1 MKCSVITPP
10 STPGTCSLWVLL
22 HLKYNSQQWS
32 HRWQIPEPNKLNK
45 GKIALLERGIILSS
59 VAYLA
64 FETYKW
70 KKGQTVVHASI
81 KVDDIIEQADYLYGS
96 GETAKLYELLSQY
109 KDSNDAEL
117 LWRLAR
123 AARDMALVSTTP
135 QDEKKRLIY
144 ESFDSAKKALEL
156 NELCWAAHKWYSICL
171 SNVGDYEGIK
181 TKIGN
186 AYIVKEHLERAKE
199 LNPKDATTI
208 HIIGVWCYMFADLP
222 WYQVKIASALFG
234 TPPSATFEEAL
245 EYFLQAEEVD
255 PNFYSKNLLFL
266 GKTYLKL
273 KNKSLALDWL
283 TKAKDF
289 PARTEEDIEVQ
300 KEATDL
306 LKRLGEKI

>member
-1 MKCSVITPP
+1 MFARRVQEMLRSPLFRL
-10 STPGTCSLWVLL
+10 GTRSSPRTSGRIVPVG
-22 HLKYNSQQWS
+22 SS
-32 HRWQIPEPNKLNK
+32 ATAG

-70 KKGQTVVHASI
+70 KRGQTVVHASI
-81 KVDDIIEQADYLYGS
+81 KVEDIVEQADYLYGS
-96 GETAKLYELLSQY
+96 GETIKLYELLSQY
-109 KDSNDAEL
+109 KDRNDAEL

-123 AARDMALVSTTP
+123 AARDMALLSTTP
-135 QDEKKRLIY
+135 RDEKKRLVY
-144 ESFDSAKKALEL
+144 ESFDCAKKALEVD
-156 NELCWAAHKWYSICL
+156 ELCWAAHKWYSICL

-245 EYFLQAEEVD
+245 TYFLQAEEVD
-255 PNFYSKNLLFL
+255 PHFYSTNLLFL

-289 PARTEEDIEVQ
+289 PARSDEDIEVQ

-306 LKRLGEKI
+306 LKSLGEKI